1 MKELAANHILGS
13 VSNKEREEAFR
24 ACVDPV
30 EHERQIAMIGEKLQ
44 AQISAGFEV
53 AGLSA
58 ADALNSEPGR
68 ELAAALGP
76 RVMLSQR
83 DQFFVETIADRY
95 QASFGDVIYFSRERD
110 CPIAVVNA
118 SPTDGGAPMA
128 VNPLITQKGYV
139 TPIQVMPGR
148 LVMTFEYDNPKL
160 AESNASSRSKAIDQ
174 AAYQLRKAMQ
184 DLVIT
189 AWVGGQYTAGSPFP
203 AAIKHDLPT
212 GRVHA
217 AYNTIDLTGAPYN
230 GNLTLDAVRLLSD
243 YFDEFGFLGEKQL
256 YLSPKKFNAIK
267 TWASATAVTDA
278 GSMLA
283 SQVLQLNGDSI
294 KIHDVVIYK
303 KFQIPDSMGYAVLV
317 QEGGYKTLGVY
328 QFGSIQTLPNPTG
341 GALRS
346 KFDVVVPGIAGV
358 NHDPIRCAFL
368 KFA

>member
-1 MKELAANHILGS
+1 MKELAANHVLS
-13 VSNKEREEAFR
+13 TVSNKEREEAFR

-44 AQISAGFEV
+44 ARLAAGFEI
-53 AGLSA
+53 AGL
-58 ADALNSEPGR
+58 DAVTALDSEPGK

-83 DQFFVETIADRY
+83 DQFFVETVADRY
-95 QASFGDVIYFSRERD
+95 QGNFGDVLYYTRERD
-110 CPIAVVNA
+110 CPIAVVSA

-148 LVMTFEYDNPKL
+148 LLLTFEYDNPKL
-160 AESNASSRSKAIDQ
+160 AESNASSRTKAIDQ

-217 AYNTIDLTGAPYN
+217 AHNTIDLTGAPK
-230 GNLTLDAVRLLSD
+230 SD
-243 YFDEFGFLGEKQL
+243 R
-256 YLSPKKFNAIK
+256 SH
-267 TWASATAVTDA
+267 V
-278 GSMLA
+278 
-283 SQVLQLNGDSI
+283 VL
-294 KIHDVVIYK
+294 
-303 KFQIPDSMGYAVLV
+303 
-317 QEGGYKTLGVY
+317 
-328 QFGSIQTLPNPTG
+328 
-341 GALRS
+341 
-346 KFDVVVPGIAGV
+346 
-358 NHDPIRCAFL
+358 
-368 KFA
+368 

>member
-1 MKELAANHILGS
+1 MKEFAANHILGRA
-13 VSNKEREEAFR
+13 SNKEREEAFR

-44 AQISAGFEV
+44 AEVSAMFEI
-53 AGLSA
+53 AGLDASN
-58 ADALNSEPGR
+58 ALNSEPGK

-83 DQFFVETIADRY
+83 DQFFVTNLADRY
-95 QASFGDVIYFSRERD
+95 QANFGDVIYFTRERD

-128 VNPLITQKGYV
+128 VNPLLTQKGYV

-148 LVMTFEYDNPKL
+148 LVMTFEYDSPKL
-160 AESNASSRSKAIDQ
+160 AESNADSRAKAIDQ
-174 AAYQLRKAMQ
+174 ARYQILKAYQ
-184 DLVIT
+184 DLLVT

-217 AYNTIDLTGAPYN
+217 AHNTIDLTGAPYN

-243 YFDEFGFLGEKQL
+243 YFDEFGFIGEKQL

-267 TWASATAVTDA
+267 TWASTTAATDS

-283 SQVLQLNGDSI
+283 AQVLNLNGDSI
-294 KIHDVVIYK
+294 KIHDVTIFK

-317 QEGGYKTLGVY
+317 AEGGYKTLGVY
-328 QFGSIQTLPNPTG
+328 QFGQIQTLPNPTG
-341 GALRS
+341 GALRQ
-346 KFDVVVPGIAGV
+346 KFDVVLPGVAGV